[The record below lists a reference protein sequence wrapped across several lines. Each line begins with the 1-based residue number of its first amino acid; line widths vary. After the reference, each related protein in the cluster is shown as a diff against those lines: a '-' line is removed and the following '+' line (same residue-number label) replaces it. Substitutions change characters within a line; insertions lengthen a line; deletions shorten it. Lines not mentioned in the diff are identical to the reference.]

1 MAKVIVEHEGK
12 RHEFEGSYVID
23 FAINSI
29 DKSPMEVDG
38 LHCGKGNIGDLVVAL
53 GRTVGTI
60 VDKLVDHEPAKRAL
74 IWDEFMKSLLDI
86 KDTESEENKDVDESN
101 I

>member
-12 RHEFEGSYVID
+12 RHEFEGSYVIG

-60 VDKLVDHEPAKRAL
+60 VDNLVGYEPAKKVL
-74 IWDEFMKSLLDI
+74 IWDEFI
-86 KDTESEENKDVDESN
+86 KALIGNKKEEE
-101 I
+101 

>member
-1 MAKVIVEHEGK
+1 MAKVIVEHKGE
-12 RHEFEGSYVID
+12 RHEFEGSYVIG

-53 GRTVGTI
+53 GRTVGAM
-60 VDKLVDHEPAKRAL
+60 VDNLVDYEPASRSQIWNVFIKAL
-74 IWDEFMKSLLDI
+74 MGI
-86 KDTESEENKDVDESN
+86 TEVESGEKTN
-101 I
+101 GTDQDK